1 MNAPREPSADLR
13 NLASMLYQTF
23 IALTNEGFTE
33 QQALVIIGQL
43 LYANSGGGEG
53 D

>member
-33 QQALVIIGQL
+33 QQALVISGQL